1 MVYRCRTITGMIQQQ
16 RQVLL
21 WLFIAALFFGH
32 GTAAYAQA
40 KIGYIDSGKI
50 MRSYS
55 GVATAEEQLREENRK
70 WEAELGTMNEELRK
84 EKADLDDL
92 SLLLSETRKKEK
104 ELKIEELE
112 KQIQAFQKR
121 IWGDNGEYMRKQES
135 LLKPVYED
143 IKRAVD
149 SISEEDGFDIVFDS
163 VQGNIVFAR
172 EQLDITERVIE
183 LLKEKEAETDTQQRR

>member
-1 MVYRCRTITGMIQQQ
+1 MYRCRTIAGKQL
-16 RQVLL
+16 LL
-21 WLFIAALFFGH
+21 WSFTAALILVNGPA
-32 GTAAYAQA
+32 GYAQA
-40 KIGYIDSGKI
+40 KIGYIDSQKI
-50 MRSYS
+50 MKSYS
-55 GVATAEEQLREENRK
+55 GVADAEEKLRDENRK
-70 WEAELGTMNEELRK
+70 WESELGTMKDELRK

-104 ELKIEELE
+104 EGKITELE
-112 KQIQAFQKR
+112 QQIEAFQKR
-121 IWGDNGEYMRKQES
+121 VWGDNGEYMRKQES

-149 SISEEDGFDIVFDS
+149 SISEEDGFDIIFDT

-183 LLKEKEAETDTQQRR
+183 LLKENEAATDTEQRR